1 MNKHTVAI
9 IVSVIFLFA
18 LIVSI
23 TDIAGKYLGKNTEM
37 IILGVIAAVLL
48 AILIKD
54 RNDKE

>member
-23 TDIAGKYLGKNTEM
+23 TGIAGKYLGKNIEM
-37 IILGVIAAVLL
+37 LILGVIAAVLL
-48 AILIKD
+48 GILIKD